1 MQLPRYPSQ
10 RPLAI
15 LAALLAA
22 APLAVGSRYR
32 YLGCFETPTDLDHD
46 GRSTF
51 QSVGLCARHCRSVPV
66 YGLSNGTECF
76 CGSVA
81 PPWEQLVGEELCNR
95 PCPGYPRDT
104 CGGMG
109 FFSIYVQ
116 EQTTSPN
123 ETLSQSRSAE
133 PEATREAVV
142 EQPPI
147 LRTEG
152 SDGSFSQHSIG
163 S

>member
-104 CGGMG
+104 CKFTLFLFIGFSCSLVSSSHLCGSSESRVQGGG
-109 FFSIYVQ
+109 
-116 EQTTSPN
+116 
-123 ETLSQSRSAE
+123 
-133 PEATREAVV
+133 
-142 EQPPI
+142 
-147 LRTEG
+147 EG
-152 SDGSFSQHSIG
+152 DLWRR
-163 S
+163 

>member
-1 MQLPRYPSQ
+1 MQLPRHPSQ

-104 CGGMG
+104 CKFIS
-109 FFSIYVQ
+109 FFSLVLAAAWFLLPISVVRLKAVCRG
-116 EQTTSPN
+116 EG
-123 ETLSQSRSAE
+123 RGIFGDVSA
-133 PEATREAVV
+133 ADRVGV
-142 EQPPI
+142 
-147 LRTEG
+147 
-152 SDGSFSQHSIG
+152 
-163 S
+163 

>member
-1 MQLPRYPSQ
+1 
-10 RPLAI
+10 
-15 LAALLAA
+15 
-22 APLAVGSRYR
+22 
-32 YLGCFETPTDLDHD
+32 
-46 GRSTF
+46 
-51 QSVGLCARHCRSVPV
+51 
-66 YGLSNGTECF
+66 
-76 CGSVA
+76 
-81 PPWEQLVGEELCNR
+81 
-95 PCPGYPRDT
+95 
-104 CGGMG
+104 MG

-123 ETLSQSRSAE
+123 ETLSQSQSAE